1 MTGHS
6 CSVVDVVV
14 VVVGIILRSSTRAKA
29 YRRSRLEFGNSGVKR
44 REPKGL
50 VVC

>member
-6 CSVVDVVV
+6 CSVVDV

-29 YRRSRLEFGNSGVKR
+29 YGRSRLEFGNCGVKR

-50 VVC
+50 VAC